1 MKKILLILA
10 LLLFSSTAFAGA
22 IKKSG
27 FVDKE
32 VKVNK
37 NLQVTDPGNKII
49 IIHNHGQDNIDW
61 TQSSC
66 FRKNT
71 VDNMASLVDEKIND
85 KTIML
90 YALCTHKFEGD
101 EAPNNWWRS
110 DWKGPYKGKMKLDKR
125 VDANLDL
132 IKNEPLPFKYISFFL
147 LISKLYFFV
156 YNKI

>member
-1 MKKILLILA
+1 MKKILLVLV

-49 IIHNHGQDNIDW
+49 IIYNHGQDNIDW
-61 TQSSC
+61 SQKSC

-71 VDNMASLVDEKIND
+71 VDNMASLVD
-85 KTIML
+85 
-90 YALCTHKFEGD
+90 
-101 EAPNNWWRS
+101 
-110 DWKGPYKGKMKLDKR
+110 
-125 VDANLDL
+125 
-132 IKNEPLPFKYISFFL
+132 
-147 LISKLYFFV
+147 
-156 YNKI
+156 